1 MWIFFFFVSQVD
13 DRKALN
19 LSDGP
24 HCGESAL
31 RRSLGPLV
39 TSLAAPS
46 DNLPAT
52 HDVSAALMWIYDV
65 VQHHARGGLPPVEP
79 CLA

>member
-1 MWIFFFFVSQVD
+1 MWIFFFFSSQD
-13 DRKALN
+13 ADRNALY
-19 LSDGP
+19 LCDRP

-31 RRSLGPLV
+31 CRSLGPLV

-52 HDVSAALMWIYDV
+52 QDVSAVLMWIYDGV
-65 VQHHARGGLPPVEP
+65 RRGLPLVEP